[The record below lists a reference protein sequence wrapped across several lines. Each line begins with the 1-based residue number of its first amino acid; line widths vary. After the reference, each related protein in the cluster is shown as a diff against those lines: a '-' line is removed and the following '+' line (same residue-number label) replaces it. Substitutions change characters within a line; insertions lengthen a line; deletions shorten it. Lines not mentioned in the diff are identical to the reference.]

1 MQLKYNRIVL
11 ALLMVS
17 AASFGVAAQSLPLD
31 PAIRTGELANGFTYY
46 IRKNTTE
53 KGHAVLYL
61 VNKVGSILETDE
73 QQGLAHFMEHMNF
86 NGTTHFPG
94 NKLVD
99 YLEKAGVRFGADLN
113 AYTSYDETVYQLPI
127 MFDQPELIQN
137 GLQVMRD
144 WAQEALLETKEIDQE
159 RGVILEE
166 KRLHEGAQKRMQ
178 NQYFPQLVN
187 HSRYADRTPIG
198 TTEVLVNFK
207 PETLRSFYK
216 DWYRPDL
223 QSLIIVGD
231 IDVNA
236 IEALVKSKFS
246 DLKNP
251 VNEKVRTPYTIAL
264 EGKNHFTIATDK
276 ENPSTSIQVI
286 IKRPALKNR
295 TAGEYRANMV
305 QNIFNQLVAERFGA
319 ISRDSNPG
327 YLRASASE
335 GRFIANLDAFSATV
349 SVKPVELEKGF
360 KALWA
365 TLNNIKQNGF
375 TASELDRVKLSLSS
389 GIDLSVSE
397 KDKVPSAQLV
407 KEYTRYV
414 LDGESAPGIQREAEL
429 THEFLPGITLA
440 EIGQLAQQ
448 YMQRTNRDII
458 VSGTAADRA
467 SLPDEKTVLSW
478 MAAAEQAATPL
489 YKDNVST
496 APLLS
501 VLPVPGKIVSEKKT
515 AGLDITTLKLSNGLT
530 VVLKPTAF
538 KNDEIN
544 FMAFS
549 PGGTS
554 LYSDADYQSAANAA
568 GVVAAGGLGS
578 LNPIQL
584 RNTLN
589 GKSVLVQPYIGERA
603 EGVSGSA
610 NRKNLETAFQM
621 TYLYFTQ
628 PRKDT
633 TVFNKMITRSK
644 AALANPVRTPEK
656 MFGDTINAVLTQ
668 NNLRRGG
675 PSLAK
680 LDQIHLDRAFEIY
693 KERFADA
700 SDFTFVITGSFD
712 AATIKPLLE
721 QYLGS
726 LPSLSKAE
734 KAKDVHIE
742 IPAGVIRKTV
752 YSGSE
757 NKATVQLILS
767 GDYKY
772 SAEHNLEL
780 KALKEVI
787 EFRLLDRLRET
798 EGGVYSPGVQLST
811 VKQPKS
817 RYAMIIKFGCSPA
830 NVEKLIAATLEEI
843 DLVKKNGAPKT
854 DLDKF
859 KAEEAVGLKGSLE
872 SNNFWLSYLSGSYQN
887 GEDPAEI
894 LSYKQ
899 RLDGLTDDTVK
910 KAANT
915 YLDEKNYIRFVLM
928 PETGNS
934 K

>member
-1 MQLKYNRIVL
+1 MQLKYNL
-11 ALLMVS
+11 ALLMVCV
-17 AASFGVAAQSLPLD
+17 ASFSVAAQSLPLD
-31 PAIRTGELANGFTYY
+31 PAIRTGKLSNGFTYY

-61 VNKVGSILETDE
+61 VNKIGSILETDE

-127 MFDQPELIQN
+127 PFDKPELVQN

-187 HSRYADRTPIG
+187 NSRYADRTPIG
-198 TTEVLVNFK
+198 TTEVLVNFE
-207 PETLRSFYK
+207 PETLRAFYK

-223 QSLIIVGD
+223 QSLIVVGD

-236 IEALVKSKFS
+236 IEAMIKSKFS

-251 VNEKVRTPYTIAL
+251 VNEKVRTQYTIAL
-264 EGKNHFTIATDK
+264 EGKNHFVIATDK
-276 ENPSTSIQVI
+276 ENPGTSIQVI
-286 IKRPALKNR
+286 IKHPALKNR
-295 TAGEYRANMV
+295 TLEEYRANMV
-305 QNIFNQLVAERFGA
+305 QNIFNQLVAERFGS
-319 ISRDSNPG
+319 ISRDGNPD
-327 YLRASASE
+327 YLRAGASI
-335 GRFIANLDAFSATV
+335 GHFMANLDAFNASV
-349 SVKPVELEKGF
+349 SVKSGELEKGF
-360 KALWA
+360 KALWT

-389 GIDLSVSE
+389 GIDMSVSE
-397 KDKVPSAQLV
+397 QDKVPSAQLV

-414 LDGESAPGIQREAEL
+414 LDGESAPGIQKEAEL
-429 THEFLPGITLA
+429 IHGFLPGITLA
-440 EIGQLAQQ
+440 EVGKLAQQ
-448 YMQRTNRDII
+448 YMQTTNRDII

-467 SLPDEKTVLSW
+467 SLPDEKTILSW

-489 YKDNVST
+489 YQDNVSN
-496 APLLS
+496 AVLLS

-515 AGLDITTLKLSNGLT
+515 ADLGITTLKLSNGLT
-530 VVLKPTAF
+530 VVLKPTTF
-538 KNDEIN
+538 KNDEIS

-568 GVVAAGGLGS
+568 GVVAAGGLGL
-578 LNPIQL
+578 LNPVQL

-589 GKSVLVQPYIGERA
+589 GKSVSVQPYIGERA

-610 NRKNLETAFQM
+610 NRKSLETAFQM

-633 TVFNKMITRSK
+633 AVFSKMIMRSK
-644 AALANPVRTPEK
+644 AALANPVRSPEK

-668 NNLRRGG
+668 NSLRRGG
-675 PSLAK
+675 PSVAK
-680 LDQIHLDRAFEIY
+680 LDQIQLDRAFEIY

-712 AATIKPLLE
+712 VATVKPLLE
-721 QYLGS
+721 QYLGA
-726 LPSLSKAE
+726 LPFVSKAE

-742 IPAGVIRKTV
+742 IPAGVIQKTV

-811 VKQPKS
+811 VKLPKS

-843 DLVKKNGAPKT
+843 DQVKKNGAPKT

-859 KAEEAVGLKGSLE
+859 KAEEAVALKGSLE
-872 SNNFWLSYLSGSYQN
+872 SNSFWLSYLSGSYQN
-887 GEDPAEI
+887 GEDPAQI
-894 LSYKQ
+894 LTYKQ
-899 RLDGLTDDTVK
+899 HLDGLTNDAIQ

-915 YLDEKNYIRFVLM
+915 YLNGKNYIRFVLM
-928 PETGNS
+928 PETGS
-934 K
+934 AK